1 MKYLEI
7 NLTKEVKDLC
17 NENCKTLMK
26 DTKKTL
32 INGNILHSW
41 ICWSRKWQ
49 PTPVFLPGKSH
60 RQRRLA
66 GYNSWRERSWNK
78 HPKLTPFSL
87 LCPRA
92 STVRVLSTLAEYRTV
107 TRPRVPGTALA
118 SACCPRILISFHSH
132 SGPGWVIHYTL
143 RSFGSTG
150 HRRGT
155 APENVGVWCLGMLV
169 TLVSEWIRED

>member
-1 MKYLEI
+1 
-7 NLTKEVKDLC
+7 
-17 NENCKTLMK
+17 MK

-66 GYNSWRERSWNK
+66 GYSSWRERSWNK

-87 LCPRA
+87 LCPRD

-107 TRPRVPGTALA
+107 TCPRVPGTALA
-118 SACCPRILISFHSH
+118 STCCPRILISCHSH
-132 SGPGWVIHYTL
+132 SGPRLDNTYSG
-143 RSFGSTG
+143 
-150 HRRGT
+150 
-155 APENVGVWCLGMLV
+155 ALGPLNSGGGQPQRMLVSGILV
-169 TLVSEWIRED
+169 TLISE